1 MKPWYQRA
9 WCRFFHSRAAI
20 TLLSGGHYRCRR
32 CGTEWPLPWVETLK
46 STKVRPIR
54 PQPEQSEKASVK

>member
-1 MKPWYQRA
+1 MRRF
-9 WCRFFHSRAAI
+9 WCRLFHANSAI
-20 TLLSGGHYRCRR
+20 TLLVGGHYRCRR

-54 PQPEQSEKASVK
+54 PEADGQKQASVK